1 MFFGCAVLWTQ
12 PSAADGALAI
22 ALPSDVVK
30 VGFVYGTGYNY
41 PTAGEA
47 QQKELENCKKTK
59 SDVRKKL
66 CAIINT
72 FKNQCFAVAMDPAD
86 GTPGVGWGSRQ
97 ICAHRR
103 RKRSQNARSRRGL
116 GDARP
121 ARSTVRVA
129 MGPRS
134 RARACG
140 NLSETRPKN

>member
-1 MFFGCAVLWTQ
+1 MSRLLLGLALLFGCAVLWTQ

-30 VGFVYGTGYNY
+30 VGFAYVTGYNY

-47 QQKELENCKKTK
+47 QQKALENCKKTK

-86 GTPGVGWGSRQ
+86 GTPGVGWAVEADLRSSEAEALAKCEATAGPG
-97 ICAHRR
+97 RR
-103 RKRSQNARSRRGL
+103 A
-116 GDARP
+116 
-121 ARSTVRVA
+121 
-129 MGPRS
+129 
-134 RARACG
+134 ACKVDISG
-140 NLSETRPKN
+140 CDGTAN